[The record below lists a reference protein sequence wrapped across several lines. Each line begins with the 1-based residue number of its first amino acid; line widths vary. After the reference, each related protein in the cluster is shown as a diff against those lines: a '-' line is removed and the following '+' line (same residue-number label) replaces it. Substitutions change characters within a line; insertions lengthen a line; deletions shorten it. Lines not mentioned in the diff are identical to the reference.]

1 MPFTTKLEG
10 KHAAEFIASE
20 ANGTQSRDLGILVS
34 GQVCVAG
41 TVLGRIT
48 TGGKL
53 TAWNPGAADGSQN
66 AMGILYDNVDASA
79 GDVNNVVFFARMCE
93 VNDKEITYFA
103 TATAPQKAAARTALA
118 ALTILVRQSG
128 NTLA

>member
-1 MPFTTKLEG
+1 MATLLEG
-10 KHAAEFIASE
+10 KHPAEFIVSE
-20 ANGTQSRDLGILVS
+20 ANGTQSRDMAVLAS
-34 GQVCVAG
+34 GQNLVAG
-41 TVLGRIT
+41 TVLGKIT
-48 TGGKL
+48 AGGNM

-66 AMGILYDNVDASA
+66 AAAILYDNVNATA
-79 GDVNNVVFFARMCE
+79 GNTNCVILARMCE
-93 VNDKEITYFA
+93 VNDKEITWFA

>member
-1 MPFTTKLEG
+1 M
-10 KHAAEFIASE
+10 
-20 ANGTQSRDLGILVS
+20 GILVA

-66 AMGILYDNVDASA
+66 AAAILYDNVDASA
-79 GDVNNVVFFARMCE
+79 GDVNCVIMARICE
-93 VNDKEITYFA
+93 VNDKELFWFA
-103 TATAPQKAAARTALA
+103 GATAPQKAAARTALQ

-128 NTLA
+128 SSLA